1 MSETFAKF
9 RLAFWALVAAVIA
22 LYGIGLFL
30 GIYSPLQ
37 LGLLSFFCLGLI
49 VLFTFHELALRR
61 EMKAHPDQSA
71 DHENRERRGW

>member
-1 MSETFAKF
+1 MSDLFAKF

-22 LYGIGLFL
+22 LYAIGLFL

-37 LGLLSFFCLGLI
+37 LGLLSFLCLGLV

-61 EMKAHPDQSA
+61 ELKAHPDPGA
-71 DHENRERRGW
+71 DHTNRERRGW